1 VNASADVDVD
11 VVVVGAGAAG
21 LYLGARLAAAGLA
34 VRLLEARREPTRH
47 ARAIGVHPPGLAA
60 LDEIGAAEPLV
71 ARASRVRRGHAFDAA
86 PGREPRRLG
95 TLDFAA
101 TLPGPWRFVAT
112 VPQYDTEAVLE
123 ERLAALA
130 PGALRRAMPATGWR
144 DDGRSVTVEATG
156 PAGDAEEIRSHLLV
170 LATGSSGGAAGRLG
184 VPVDGGRYG
193 DTYLMA
199 DLPDEA
205 SASGPELGED
215 AGIFLAGGGVVEAFP
230 LPGGR
235 RRWVVKTDAL
245 HPDAEAADV
254 ARQVFERTG
263 VRPSAEGGGPA
274 SAFGVERR
282 LARRLAVGRVWL
294 CGDAAH
300 VVAPIGGQGMTLGW
314 LGARDLADEVVAWRA
329 GRTDLAAAAGRYD
342 ARQRRRARRAIARG
356 AWNLRMGRAT
366 RWPKPRATL
375 VRALLTPPLAGR
387 MARVFTMQA

>member
-1 VNASADVDVD
+1 VSAGRDVDVAI
-11 VVVVGAGAAG
+11 VGAGAAG
-21 LYLGARLAAAGLA
+21 LYLAARLAADGVA
-34 VRLLEARREPTRH
+34 VRLLEARTEPTRH

-60 LDEIGAAEPLV
+60 LDEVGAAEPLL
-71 ARASRVRRGHAFDAA
+71 ARAAQVRRGHAYAA
-86 PGREPRRLG
+86 EGGRPPRRLG

-101 TLPGPWRFVAT
+101 SLPDPWRFVAT
-112 VPQYDTEAVLE
+112 VPQFVTEAVLE
-123 ERLAALA
+123 DRLAALA
-130 PGALRRAMPATGWR
+130 PGALRRGTRTTTWH
-144 DDGRSVTVEATG
+144 DDGAGVTVEATG
-156 PAGDAEEIRSHLLV
+156 PGGDPERLRAGLLV
-170 LATGSSGGAAGRLG
+170 LATGSGGQAAERLG

-199 DLPDEA
+199 DLPDGGGD
-205 SASGPELGED
+205 ASGELQGD
-215 AGIFLAGGGVVEAFP
+215 AGIFLTEGGVVEAFP
-230 LPGGR
+230 LPGGL
-235 RRWVVKTDAL
+235 RRWVVKTDGLLRDAGPAEVARRVARRTGL
-245 HPDAEAADV
+245 RPDADGA
-254 ARQVFERTG
+254 
-263 VRPSAEGGGPA
+263 GPA

-314 LGARDLADEVVAWRA
+314 LGGRDLAAEATAWRA
-329 GRTDLAAAAGRYD
+329 GRIGLEEAAARYD

-366 RWPKPRATL
+366 RWAGPRAAL

>member
-1 VNASADVDVD
+1 VSQATDVDVLI
-11 VVVVGAGAAG
+11 VGAGAAG
-21 LYLGARLAAAGLA
+21 LYLGARLAADGLD
-34 VRLLEARREPTRH
+34 VRVLEARHAPTRH

-60 LDEIGAAEPLV
+60 LEEIGAAEPLV
-71 ARASRVRRGHAFDAA
+71 ARAHRVRRGHAFDAA
-86 PGREPRRLG
+86 PGRTPRRLG

-112 VPQYDTEAVLE
+112 VPQYETEAALE
-123 ERLAALA
+123 DRLAALA
-130 PGALRRAMPATGWR
+130 PGALARGTRVTNWR
-144 DDGRSVTVEATG
+144 DDGRGVSVEATG
-156 PAGDAEEIRSHLLV
+156 PAGEEDAIRAQLLV
-170 LATGSSGGAAGRLG
+170 LATGSSGDAARRLG
-184 VPVDGGRYG
+184 VPMDGGRYG
-193 DTYLMA
+193 DTFVMA
-199 DLPDEA
+199 DLPDGTHA
-205 SASGPELGED
+205 SEPELGED

-245 HPDAEAADV
+245 HPEADAAEVVRRV
-254 ARQVFERTG
+254 AEHTG
-263 VRPSAEGGGPA
+263 VRPTAEGGGPA

-314 LGARDLADEVVAWRA
+314 LGGRDLADEVVAWRA

-366 RWPKPRATL
+366 RWTAPRAAL
-375 VRALLTPPLAGR
+375 VRALLAPPLAGR
-387 MARVFTMQA
+387 MARIFTMQA

>member
-1 VNASADVDVD
+1 VSPSTEVD
-11 VVVVGAGAAG
+11 VVIVGAGAAG
-21 LYLGARLAAAGLA
+21 LYLGARLAAGGLC
-34 VRLLEARREPTRH
+34 VRVLEARHAPTRH

-71 ARASRVRRGHAFDAA
+71 ARATRVGRGHAFDAA
-86 PGREPRRLG
+86 PGRTPRRLG

-112 VPQYDTEAVLE
+112 VPQYETEAVLE
-123 ERLAALA
+123 DRLTALA
-130 PGALRRAMPATGWR
+130 PGALSRGTRATTWR
-144 DDGRSVTVEATG
+144 DDGRGVTVEATG
-156 PAGDAEEIRSHLLV
+156 PAGTSDAIRAQLLV
-170 LATGSSGGAAGRLG
+170 LATGSSGDAARRLH

-205 SASGPELGED
+205 PSSGPELGED

-235 RRWVVKTDAL
+235 RRWVVKTDRL
-245 HPDAEAADV
+245 DPDADAADV
-254 ARQVFERTG
+254 ARRVAERTG
-263 VRPSAEGGGPA
+263 VRPSADGGGPA

-314 LGARDLADEVVAWRA
+314 LGGRDLAGEVLAWRA
-329 GRTDLAAAAGRYD
+329 GRTDLAAAADRYD

-366 RWPKPRATL
+366 RWPAPRAVL
-375 VRALLTPPLAGR
+375 VRVLLTPPLAGR
-387 MARVFTMQA
+387 MARIFTMQA